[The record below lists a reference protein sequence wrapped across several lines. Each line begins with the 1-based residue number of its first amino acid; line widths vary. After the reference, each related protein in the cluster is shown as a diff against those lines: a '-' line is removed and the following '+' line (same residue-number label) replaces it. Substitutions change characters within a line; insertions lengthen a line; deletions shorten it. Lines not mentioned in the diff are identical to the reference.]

1 MTIPILLLLGTLAW
15 GFRKLFIV
23 PSNLAHIPRVSILS
37 LLWSYI
43 SKEPESERIQRL
55 FLPLANESG
64 HPIILVWTFGLWI
77 IHVLDF
83 KIGETALRDRRWVRQ
98 LPPQDLLIWR
108 LVGRSNLA
116 FTIGETWRKHSKA
129 VTTAFQGPP
138 PIESIVRSS
147 KELFTVLGEG
157 GTFKWNDLTLRVTLD
172 ILGDAILGHQF
183 KAVLQPHSPFVN
195 GYHDTME
202 SFGQLIREKEKKK
215 GPDVISRML
224 ECEDLTFDDVLD
236 NVSVL
241 FVAGHDTAAGALSSL
256 IYYLAKYPT
265 YQNQARDEAKKVI
278 QNSDTL
284 DQEMLTKMP
293 FGLACVQETMRMNNS
308 SNFTLPREADT
319 PMMLGK
325 YHIPPKTMMC
335 FNISGIHHLE
345 NTWRD
350 HNTYNP
356 TRFLSPGS
364 GDDKS
369 SFPIAPFG
377 LGLRQ
382 CPARHFAMWELRGI
396 LAMLLVNYRWR
407 LVEGSIHSEVVQ
419 NGFSFGTNLNLPR
432 DLDIVFEKL

>member
-83 KIGETALRDRRWVRQ
+83 KASDQNSMSFFFPTIPIDRKTALRDRRWVRQ
-98 LPPQDLLIWR
+98 LPPQDLIWR

-183 KAVLQPHSPFVN
+183 KAVLQPHSPFKYFPRRDVIAKVE
-195 GYHDTME
+195 DLRAR
-202 SFGQLIREKEKKK
+202 FGQLIREKEKKK
-215 GPDVISRML
+215 GADVISRML
-224 ECEDLTFDDVLD
+224 ECEDLTIDDVLD

-256 IYYLAKYPT
+256 VYYLAKYPT

-293 FGLACVQETMRMNNS
+293 FGLACIQETMRMNNS
-308 SNFTLPREADT
+308 SNSTLPREADT
-319 PMMLGK
+319 PMILGE

-335 FNISGIHHLE
+335 CVSTFQAFIILKIPGLIIQLITLLDLYLPAVMMINL
-345 NTWRD
+345 
-350 HNTYNP
+350 
-356 TRFLSPGS
+356 LSLS
-364 GDDKS
+364 
-369 SFPIAPFG
+369 
-377 LGLRQ
+377 
-382 CPARHFAMWELRGI
+382 H
-396 LAMLLVNYRWR
+396 R
-407 LVEGSIHSEVVQ
+407 L
-419 NGFSFGTNLNLPR
+419 
-432 DLDIVFEKL
+432 D